1 MVTAQD
7 DAMRRSLPRC
17 DARPT
22 LRVLRYDLHLPV
34 PPIDEL
40 LEEIDHPLLTKARD
54 QFAVD
59 DAAHE
64 RIRAIDDEV
73 VWKVKI
79 QRWRGAV
86 WTDEHIPWLIAAG
99 IREHGSADD
108 FYQSL
113 ADQSRAARTRYNA
126 EHAPPLRTRAYVGHL
141 LPGEDDRKR
150 YRLEDATRQIRRLIT
165 LIQDLTLG
173 SLRDGHEH
181 AVDLPAF
188 RLGIIVR
195 ADDGHETYV
204 AIRITG
210 SVTDDLVAIIL
221 SHVPGCK
228 TDLWDTVV
236 RLPERP
242 LLGPEQAWF
251 NLMDPIEAAKLLDHA
266 DTEVIRT

>member
-1 MVTAQD
+1 MVTAKHEATHQSP
-7 DAMRRSLPRC
+7 RRC
-17 DARPT
+17 TARPT
-22 LRVLRYDLHLPV
+22 LRVLRYDLRLPV

-40 LEEIDHPLLTKARD
+40 LEEIDHPLLAKARD

-59 DAAHE
+59 DARHE

-99 IREHGSADD
+99 IREDGSADD

-126 EHAPPLRTRAYVGHL
+126 EHATPLRTRAYVGHL

-150 YRLEDATRQIRRLIT
+150 YRLEDATRQVRRLIA
-165 LIQDLTLG
+165 LIQDLTRG

-210 SVTDDLVAIIL
+210 SVSDDLVAVIL

-251 NLMDPIEAAKLLDHA
+251 NLMDPIEAARLLDHE
-266 DTEVIRT
+266 DTE

>member
-1 MVTAQD
+1 MVTAKHEATHQSP
-7 DAMRRSLPRC
+7 RRC
-17 DARPT
+17 TARPT
-22 LRVLRYDLHLPV
+22 LRVLRYDLRLPV
-34 PPIDEL
+34 PPSDEL
-40 LEEIDHPLLTKARD
+40 LDEIDHPLLTKARD

-59 DAAHE
+59 DATHE

-99 IREHGSADD
+99 IREDGSADD

-126 EHAPPLRTRAYVGHL
+126 EHATPLRTRAYVGHL
-141 LPGEDDRKR
+141 LPDEDDRKR
-150 YRLEDATRQIRRLIT
+150 YRLEDATRQVRRLIT
-165 LIQDLTLG
+165 LIQDLTRG

-181 AVDLPAF
+181 AVDLPGF

-210 SVTDDLVAIIL
+210 SVSDDLVAVIL

-228 TDLWDTVV
+228 IDLWDTVV

-251 NLMDPIEAAKLLDHA
+251 NLMDPVAAARLLDHE
-266 DTEVIRT
+266 DTE

>member
-1 MVTAQD
+1 MVAAQHE
-7 DAMRRSLPRC
+7 AMPRPPRRC
-17 DARPT
+17 AARPT

-34 PPIDEL
+34 PPIDKL
-40 LEEIDHPLLTKARD
+40 LEEIDHPLLAKARD
-54 QFAVD
+54 QFAVG
-59 DAAHE
+59 DATHE

-99 IREHGSADD
+99 IREDGSADD

-113 ADQSRAARTRYNA
+113 ADQARAARTRYNA
-126 EHAPPLRTRAYVGHL
+126 EHAPPLRTKAYVGHL
-141 LPGEDDRKR
+141 LPDEDDRKR
-150 YRLEDATRQIRRLIT
+150 YRLEDATRRIRQLIT
-165 LIQDLTLG
+165 LIRDLTRG

-181 AVDLPAF
+181 AVDFPAF
-188 RLGIIVR
+188 RLGIVVR

-210 SVTDDLVAIIL
+210 SVTEDLIAIIL

-236 RLPERP
+236 RLPERS

-251 NLMDPIEAAKLLDHA
+251 NLMDPIEAARLLDHE
-266 DTEVIRT
+266 DTE